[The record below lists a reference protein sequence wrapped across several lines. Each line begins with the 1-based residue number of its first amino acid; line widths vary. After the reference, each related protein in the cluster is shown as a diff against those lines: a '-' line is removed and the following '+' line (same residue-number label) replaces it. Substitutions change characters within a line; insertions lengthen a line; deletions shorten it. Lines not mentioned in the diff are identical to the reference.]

1 MTGLWLLLGLS
12 ALLLLLLLVPCRIRA
27 AYHEGELTADG
38 RWLLWRFA
46 LWPLP
51 EKSPA
56 APPEKTGGAS
66 ATWFAGF

>member
-1 MTGLWLLLGLS
+1 MALWILLGLL
-12 ALLLLLLLVPCRIRA
+12 AFLLLLLLIPCRIRA

-51 EKSPA
+51 EKTPA
-56 APPEKTGGAS
+56 APPEKKPVAVMME
-66 ATWFAGF
+66 